1 MRYALTMIGLAALG
15 LSGCVQATTVN
26 PDFGVAVR
34 QDIAAQVA
42 DPAPRYLRTGAPA
55 SDGPRTALAQ
65 QRYQKGQVIQPEVEG
80 TTTIGS
86 GSNGGGGSG
95 GSGGK

>member
-1 MRYALTMIGLAALG
+1 MRHALITFGLAALG

-34 QDIAAQVA
+34 QNIAAQVA
-42 DPAPRYLRTGAPA
+42 DPAPRYDRTAPPA

-65 QRYQKGQVIQPEVEG
+65 QRYQRDQVIPPE
-80 TTTIGS
+80 TTTTTTV
-86 GSNGGGGSG
+86 GGG
-95 GSGGK
+95 K